1 MMGKEKQFEELTGYL
16 KLIESSYSNVI
27 GDFTLWYTYAN
38 NKCSYWKKRLKMK
51 SRGYP
56 FS

>member
-1 MMGKEKQFEELTGYL
+1 MGKEKQFEELTGYL